1 MNESGTAMSPVMV
14 KLPAGFSFLLSLHYA
29 PVKSLQSLPIS
40 PLPLETEYEVRSV
53 LMRPLICAAHS
64 AWLLLS
70 LRENIKHMII
80 GTSQFLFFCHYRFCI
95 LFLAALAAQ
104 LEGCW
109 RQTVNRKYQQLLD
122 GRSWC
127 PEDESCWLWSRLG
140 FLSGTTSRFFLHW
153 NISVCMMDRHT
164 SLDLQVISLD
174 ASPWL
179 R

>member
-80 GTSQFLFFCHYRFCI
+80 GTSQFLFLSLQI
-95 LFLAALAAQ
+95 LHFIFSRTSSTARGMLTPDSQPKISTAVRWTFMVPRGWVLLTLVKAWLFIWHHQQVFLTL
-104 LEGCW
+104 
-109 RQTVNRKYQQLLD
+109 KYLSLHD
-122 GRSWC
+122 G
-127 PEDESCWLWSRLG
+127 
-140 FLSGTTSRFFLHW
+140 
-153 NISVCMMDRHT
+153 
-164 SLDLQVISLD
+164 
-174 ASPWL
+174 
-179 R
+179 